1 MIFDKQDTLIEKIR
15 AGDTK
20 ALRQLYDAYFLRV
33 VNFAYKLLH
42 NKEDACEVAQD
53 VFVKIWDI
61 RAGLDEHKSVSG
73 LIFRITKFK
82 SIDLLRK
89 AESRVSMHGIEP
101 SNNFF
106 VNGQTADQELFAKE
120 LEVEYEKVL
129 VALPDKRRRIFS
141 MSREENLTYRQIA
154 DKLGISPK
162 TVEAQIRLALQQI
175 REGLAHH
182 KDDILFILLAATPL
196 L

>member
-1 MIFDKQDTLIEKIR
+1 MIFDKQDILIEKIR

-61 RAGLDEHKSVSG
+61 RKGLDEHKSVSG

-89 AESRVSMHGIEP
+89 AENRVGILGIEP

-106 VNGQTADQELFAKE
+106 VNEQTAEQGLFAKE
-120 LEVEYEKVL
+120 LEEEYERAL
-129 VALPDKRRRIFS
+129 EGLPDKRRRIFR
-141 MSREENLTYRQIA
+141 MSREDNLTYKQIA
-154 DKLGISPK
+154 DKLDISPK

-182 KDDILFILLAATPL
+182 RDDILYILLAVTPAL
-196 L
+196 